1 MEIGGVMERR
11 LIRKRWQVTIP
22 PGIRRQLNLYE
33 GQLLNFDLV
42 ESEEQVFIRIYT
54 GAAADPEEMA
64 AFKELFGK
72 KKSKERQAKCGR
84 KFRKSDARRE
94 SRARRI
100 EDMRKGL
107 VPSTSI
113 ELQQILSS
121 TSEYLLALQMR
132 LKSLPVEF

>member
-1 MEIGGVMERR
+1 MERR

-72 KKSKERQAKCGR
+72 KKRKEKQAKCGA
-84 KFRKSDARRE
+84 KIRKSEARIDL
-94 SRARRI
+94 RAKRV
-100 EDMRKGL
+100 EDIRKGL
-107 VPSTSI
+107 VPSTAT
-113 ELQQILSS
+113 ELQDLLSNLS
-121 TSEYLLALQMR
+121 QYVLALQSR
-132 LKSLPVEF
+132 LSSLPVEF

>member
-1 MEIGGVMERR
+1 MERR

-72 KKSKERQAKCGR
+72 KKRKEKQAKCGT
-84 KFRKSDARRE
+84 KIRKSDARRE
-94 SRARRI
+94 SRVRRI
-100 EDMRKGL
+100 EDIRKGL
-107 VPSTSI
+107 VPSTST
-113 ELQQILSS
+113 ELQEILSNL
-121 TSEYLLALQMR
+121 SEYLLGMQNR
-132 LKSLPVEF
+132 LRSLPEQF

>member
-1 MEIGGVMERR
+1 MERR

-72 KKSKERQAKCGR
+72 KKRKERQAKCGT

-100 EDMRKGL
+100 KDIHKGL
-107 VPSTSI
+107 VPSTST
-113 ELQQILSS
+113 ELQQILAS

-132 LKSLPVEF
+132 LKSLPGDF